1 MLCSCPR
8 HLLSV
13 FVGKSSSAWA
23 SSCEQLLSSSL
34 QGSFF
39 RLFYPCQESEE
50 TMEQPLWIPR
60 YEYCAGLA
68 DYLQFNKRWGGLLF
82 NLAVGKSWPH
92 PSMLSQLLGYVPR
105 KSPGRHST
113 LQLALSSAFVVG
125 HPLASMVWRAGGGL
139 YNKSFYYRV
148 RLSWIRVQMLSFTS
162 CRACASYITC
172 LNTCLC
178 RF

>member
-1 MLCSCPR
+1 MLCSCPK

-23 SSCEQLLSSSL
+23 CSCEQLLSSFL

-50 TMEQPLWIPR
+50 TAEQPLWIPR
-60 YEYCAGLA
+60 YEYCTGLA

-82 NLAVGKSWPH
+82 NLAVGKSGPP
-92 PSMLSQLLGYVPR
+92 PSALSQPLGYVPR
-105 KSPGRHST
+105 RSPGRHSA

-125 HPLASMVWRAGGGL
+125 HPLASKVWRAGGGL
-139 YNKSFYYRV
+139 HKSFYSRV
-148 RLSWIRVQMLSFTS
+148 RCYHLLAVGLGQVM
-162 CRACASYITC
+162 
-172 LNTCLC
+172 
-178 RF
+178 

>member
-1 MLCSCPR
+1 MCILKIKLLLSGFSECKIQVCELKLKFSHLVLCSCPK

-23 SSCEQLLSSSL
+23 SSCEQLLSSFL

-92 PSMLSQLLGYVPR
+92 L
-105 KSPGRHST
+105 
-113 LQLALSSAFVVG
+113 
-125 HPLASMVWRAGGGL
+125 
-139 YNKSFYYRV
+139 
-148 RLSWIRVQMLSFTS
+148 
-162 CRACASYITC
+162 
-172 LNTCLC
+172 
-178 RF
+178 

>member
-1 MLCSCPR
+1 MLVLCSCPK

-13 FVGKSSSAWA
+13 LVGKSRSAWA
-23 SSCEQLLSSSL
+23 SSCEQLLSSFL

-50 TMEQPLWIPR
+50 TVEQPLWIPR

-92 PSMLSQLLGYVPR
+92 PWMLSQLLGYVLR

-113 LQLALSSAFVVG
+113 LQLAWSSAFVVG
-125 HPLASMVWRAGGGL
+125 HPLASMVWRAGREL
-139 YNKSFYYRV
+139 HNQSFYRV
-148 RLSWIRVQMLSFTS
+148 RLSWI
-162 CRACASYITC
+162 
-172 LNTCLC
+172 
-178 RF
+178 